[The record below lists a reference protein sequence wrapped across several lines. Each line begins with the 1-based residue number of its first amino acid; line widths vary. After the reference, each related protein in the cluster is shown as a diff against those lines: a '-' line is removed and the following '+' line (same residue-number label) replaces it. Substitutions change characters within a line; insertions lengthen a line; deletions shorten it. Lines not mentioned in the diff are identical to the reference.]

1 MTHLVHQNILISD
14 VIISITD
21 CCPIGYAQ
29 SKSGGRADSYYDPPS
44 GGVSRGI
51 MSHHDDDEIGPR
63 DDHERDPGVF

>member
-1 MTHLVHQNILISD
+1 MDTSMGQSAYDTL
-14 VIISITD
+14 
-21 CCPIGYAQ
+21 GYAQ